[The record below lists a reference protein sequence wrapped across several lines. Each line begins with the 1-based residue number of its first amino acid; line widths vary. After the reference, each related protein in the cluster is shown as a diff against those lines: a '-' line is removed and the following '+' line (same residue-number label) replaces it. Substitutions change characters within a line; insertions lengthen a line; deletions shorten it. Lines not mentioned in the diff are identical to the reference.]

1 MQLGS
6 MVRVGGAK
14 GNGKPWAKPSL
25 DPLFY
30 SSIESIQKSLSQEEG
45 LNDLTPR
52 SQDPDSDGL

>member
-25 DPLFY
+25 DPLIY
-30 SSIESIQKSLSQEEG
+30 SSIESIQKSLSYSQEG
-45 LNDLTPR
+45 RD
-52 SQDPDSDGL
+52 